1 MTLFS
6 LTHYCPNYNLQ
17 RMNLDLLPALALFAV
32 SSSITPGPNNVM
44 VTASGA
50 NFGFARTLPHMLGI
64 SIGFPVM
71 VIAVGLGL
79 GQVFAQ
85 LPMLH
90 SVMKWVGAA
99 YLLWLAW
106 KLATARPTGIDDGAP
121 AQSRPMTLL
130 QAAAFQWVN
139 PKAWIMAVGA
149 MSTFTTVGG
158 DPIVEASIIG
168 GMFALACLPSVALW
182 AGFGVALR
190 RWLSSATALRRFNL
204 SMAALL
210 VISLVPTLA

>member
-1 MTLFS
+1 
-6 LTHYCPNYNLQ
+6 
-17 RMNLDLLPALALFAV
+17 MNLELLPALALFAV

-50 NFGFARTLPHMLGI
+50 NFGFARTMPHILGI

-71 VIAVGLGL
+71 VVAVGLGL
-79 GQVFAQ
+79 GQVFVQ
-85 LPMLH
+85 LPVLH
-90 SVMKWVGAA
+90 TVMKWIGAA

-106 KLATARPTGIDDGAP
+106 KLATSRPTAIDDGAP
-121 AQSRPMTLL
+121 AQARPMTLL

-158 DPIVEASIIG
+158 DPVVEASIVG

-190 RWLSSATALRRFNL
+190 RWLSSAKALRRFNL

-210 VISLVPTLA
+210 VVSLVPTLA

>member
-1 MTLFS
+1 MS
-6 LTHYCPNYNLQ
+6 PE
-17 RMNLDLLPALALFAV
+17 LLPALALFAL

-50 NFGFARTLPHMLGI
+50 NFGFSRTLPHIFGI
-64 SIGFPVM
+64 AIGFPVM

-79 GQVFAQ
+79 GQVFVQ
-85 LPMLH
+85 MPMLH
-90 SVMKWVGAA
+90 TVMKWVGAA

-121 AQSRPMTLL
+121 TQAQPMTLL

-158 DPIVEASIIG
+158 DPVVEAAIVG
-168 GMFALACLPSVALW
+168 GMFAAACLPSVALW
-182 AGFGVALR
+182 AGFGVVLR
-190 RWLSSATALRRFNL
+190 GWLSSARALRRFNL

-210 VISLVPTLA
+210 VLSLVPTLA

>member
-1 MTLFS
+1 
-6 LTHYCPNYNLQ
+6 
-17 RMNLDLLPALALFAV
+17 MNLDLLPALALFAV

-50 NFGFARTLPHMLGI
+50 NFGFARTLPHIFGI

-79 GQVFAQ
+79 GQVFVQ

-90 SVMKWVGAA
+90 TVMKWVGAA

-106 KLATARPTGIDDGAP
+106 KLATARPAAIDDGAP
-121 AQSRPMTLL
+121 AQARPMTLL

-158 DPIVEASIIG
+158 DPVVEASIVG
-168 GMFALACLPSVALW
+168 GMFAAACLPSVALW

-190 RWLSSATALRRFNL
+190 RWLSSAKALRRFNL
-204 SMAALL
+204 SMAVLL
-210 VISLVPTLA
+210 VVSLVPTLA